1 MSDSKMHSPKQIKIG
16 NILTSETEVRDLIK
30 AWIAISA
37 AFAILFSGT
46 IFSISFYYSFII
58 ASLTV
63 GVGFLFH
70 ELGHKLMAQH
80 YGCFA
85 EFRAFNQMLILAV
98 IMSFFGF
105 VLAAPG
111 AVMISGPVG
120 IRRNG
125 KISLAGPAVN
135 IILATLFL
143 GFLLS
148 NPSGITA
155 TIAYYGLLVNT
166 WLALFNMIPFGNFDG
181 AKILKWNKFIYG
193 FFVLVVIIL
202 MLMQNFIKVT
212 L

>member
-16 NILTSETEVRDLIK
+16 SILTSETEVRDLIK

-98 IMSFFGF
+98 LMSFFGF

-135 IILATLFL
+135 IVLAALFL

-155 TIAYYGLLVNT
+155 TIAYYGLLVNA

-181 AKILKWNKFIYG
+181 AKILKWNKLIYG
-193 FFVLVVIIL
+193 FFVLIVIVL

>member
-1 MSDSKMHSPKQIKIG
+1 MSDSKMHGQIKIG

-98 IMSFFGF
+98 LMSFFGF

-111 AVMISGPVG
+111 SVMISGPVG

-135 IILATLFL
+135 IVLAALFL

-155 TIAYYGLLVNT
+155 TIAYYGLLVNA

-181 AKILKWNKFIYG
+181 AKILKWNKLIYG
-193 FFVLVVIIL
+193 FFVLIVIVLMVV
-202 MLMQNFIKVT
+202 QNFIKVT

>member
-1 MSDSKMHSPKQIKIG
+1 MSDSKMHSSKQIKIG
-16 NILTSETEVRDLIK
+16 NILTSETEVKDLIK

-98 IMSFFGF
+98 LMSFFGF

-135 IILATLFL
+135 IVLAALFL

-155 TIAYYGLLVNT
+155 TIAYYGLLINA

-181 AKILKWNKFIYG
+181 AKILKWNKLIYG
-193 FFVLVVIIL
+193 FFVLIVIVLMVV
-202 MLMQNFIKVT
+202 QNFIKVT

>member
-1 MSDSKMHSPKQIKIG
+1 MHSSKQIKIG
-16 NILTSETEVRDLIK
+16 NILTSETEVKDLIK

-46 IFSISFYYSFII
+46 IFSITFYYSFII

-63 GVGFLFH
+63 GIGFLFH
-70 ELGHKLMAQH
+70 ELGHKLLAQH

-85 EFRAFNQMLILAV
+85 EFRAFNQMLILAIV
-98 IMSFFGF
+98 MSFFGF
-105 VLAAPG
+105 IFAAPG

-120 IRRNG
+120 LRRNG

-135 IILATLFL
+135 IVLAILFL
-143 GFLLS
+143 GFLFS
-148 NPSGITA
+148 NPTGITA
-155 TIAYYGLLVNT
+155 TIAYYGLLINT

-181 AKILKWNKFIYG
+181 AKILKWNKIIYG
-193 FFVLVVIIL
+193 FSVSVVIIL
-202 MLMQNFIKVT
+202 MIVQNFINIT